1 MLLKLILIKKFNKA
15 FSFVCFWVTVT
26 LNSTSGLFKL
36 IETETIKSIFV
47 NWNEV
52 EILNWNKFNL
62 NYYLEITG
70 HEGMDSVGHVIF

>member
-1 MLLKLILIKKFNKA
+1 MLLKLILTKKFNKA
-15 FSFVCFWVTVT
+15 FFFFFVVTVT

-52 EILNWNKFNL
+52 EMLNWNKFHL

-70 HEGMDSVGHVIF
+70 HEGMDSVGHVI